1 MVQTKEPGTGLLNLE
16 ISLQIIEILLVYIET
31 GRSTTATTVQLA
43 TLAATSGAKWRVRIK
58 NVTEMNCWMIDSIK
72 I

>member
-1 MVQTKEPGTGLLNLE
+1 MCIKRWLKTDVCSE
-16 ISLQIIEILLVYIET
+16 IATTTEET
-31 GRSTTATTVQLA
+31 TTTTTEESSTTATTVQLA